1 MTKGDD
7 ARDRLTENK
16 VVERIRRNFKVSPVC
31 RAPHED
37 LGTLVSEPSEQS
49 GT

>member
-16 VVERIRRNFKVSPVC
+16 VVERIKGILKYLLCVG
-31 RAPHED
+31 HH
-37 LGTLVSEPSEQS
+37 TK
-49 GT
+49 T